1 MKASL
6 EKQVSG
12 GGTQVDDKV
21 HAGVVDVD
29 VNVKEE
35 ARDVDERWATQ
46 PPSIN
51 NQAFYSQASWGR
63 QHNLNQ

>member
-6 EKQVSG
+6 EQQVSG

-35 ARDVDERWATQ
+35 ARDVDERWAT
-46 PPSIN
+46 
-51 NQAFYSQASWGR
+51 
-63 QHNLNQ
+63 